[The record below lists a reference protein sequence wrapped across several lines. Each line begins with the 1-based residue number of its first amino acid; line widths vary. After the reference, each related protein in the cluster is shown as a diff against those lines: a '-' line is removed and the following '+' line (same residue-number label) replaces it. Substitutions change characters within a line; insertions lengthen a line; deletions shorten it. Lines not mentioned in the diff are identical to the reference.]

1 MRDIKF
7 RAWSTVSG
15 SYDYFTMQEA
25 LLMNVERIGSK
36 GINEDLTY
44 YQFTGLQDK
53 NGVDI
58 YEGDIV
64 KKDSKI
70 CEVVFSK
77 KAAKFCVRM
86 PSHQWHGVVQ
96 KVYSIIGVEVIGNI
110 HENPELLK

>member
-58 YEGDIV
+58 YEGDILSQE
-64 KKDSKI
+64 KNCMYDAGRNNK
-70 CEVVFSK
+70 EVRYSLDQFLSGD
-77 KAAKFCVRM
+77 C
-86 PSHQWHGVVQ
+86 SLHGAVN
-96 KVYSIIGVEVIGNI
+96 SFDAEIIGNI